1 MSEQINYVQ
10 IVLRKIQTFK
20 FECKCFNFNKS
31 FVRDC
36 DDDLIYFVS
45 KLFQWK
51 LNAFHLNVKCLLLLQ
66 DIPYQW
72 KMEFDTLSVI
82 FAHLHICCCFFLFQ
96 LLLSLFIEILRECL
110 SVSFYVYCLLAQL
123 TNQSNSNQASKAKQA
138 KKQIRN
144 VYEKNKNK
152 KQITSTLTLC

>member
-82 FAHLHICCCFFLFQ
+82 FAHLHICCCFFISIAFVSIYRNTERMFISIILCI
-96 LLLSLFIEILRECL
+96 LLTCSID
-110 SVSFYVYCLLAQL
+110 
-123 TNQSNSNQASKAKQA
+123 
-138 KKQIRN
+138 
-144 VYEKNKNK
+144 
-152 KQITSTLTLC
+152 